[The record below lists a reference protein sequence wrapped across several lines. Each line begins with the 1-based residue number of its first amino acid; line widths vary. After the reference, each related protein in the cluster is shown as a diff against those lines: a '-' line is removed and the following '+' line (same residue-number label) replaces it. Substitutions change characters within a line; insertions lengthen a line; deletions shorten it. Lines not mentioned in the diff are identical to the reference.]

1 MISSFPHR
9 VWDEPNHLFLKI
21 LKCLLHSQGWLSGI
35 GKYSSFWI
43 AVIQAGSL
51 LGEVDD
57 NAEQHLD
64 QFDLVLHGGEAV
76 GPQGKTNTKAMARAE
91 T

>member
-76 GPQGKTNTKAMARAE
+76 RSEVRVRVRFQTNR
-91 T
+91 